1 MASKQHE
8 ARSLMDE
15 SLPNH
20 DFSAAYEISINA
32 PASVVSECLLHLD
45 FNELWLVR
53 LLLTLRTGK
62 RMLRSGVPTDLRQ
75 RLQGTGF
82 VILGDVPNE
91 EVVIG
96 VVGRFWRPDGGRCLN
111 LTAND
116 FAEFSRS
123 GFAKAAWNLKLRSES
138 PRSTVLSTET
148 RIKCFGKGALWKFRI
163 YWTLVG
169 PFSGLMRKAIL
180 KRMKTEAESRVE
192 PNSSEVAD

>member
-15 SLPNH
+15 FLPNH

-53 LLLTLRTGK
+53 LLLTLRTGERLPRNRK
-62 RMLRSGVPTDLRQ
+62 ASDLRQ

-82 VILGDVPNE
+82 VILTDVPDE
-91 EVVIG
+91 EIVIG
-96 VVGRFWRPDGGRCLN
+96 VAGRFWRPDGGRCME
-111 LTAND
+111 LTAKD

-123 GFAKAAWNLKLRSES
+123 GIAKAAWNFKLWCES

-148 RIKCFGKGALWKFRI
+148 RIKCFGQGALWKFRI
-163 YWTLVG
+163 YWTFVG

-180 KRMKTEAESRVE
+180 KRVKTEAESRVE
-192 PNSSEVAD
+192 PNPSKVAD